1 MLLYETLSQP
11 IILLCVIIA
20 GFLSGFV
27 FDACNLVC
35 KLTKTNK
42 IVRHVLDV
50 ISVFICGFVF
60 FVVILTVNY
69 GDLRVYEL
77 LFFVAFLLLQRATIG
92 KLLAK
97 TLKV

>member
-11 IILLCVIIA
+11 IILLCVITA

-27 FDACNLVC
+27 FDAANALFR
-35 KLTKTNK
+35 LSNRNK
-42 IVRHVLDV
+42 IFRHVLDV
-50 ISVFICGFVF
+50 MAVFVCGFVF
-60 FVVILTVNY
+60 FAVILTVNY

-97 TLKV
+97 TLKI

>member
-1 MLLYETLSQP
+1 MILYESLSQP

-27 FDACNLVC
+27 FDVCNLFF
-35 KLTKTNK
+35 KLASKSK
-42 IVRHVLDV
+42 IFRHILDV
-50 ISVFICGFVF
+50 MAVFACGFVF
-60 FVVILTVNY
+60 FAVILTVNY

-97 TLKV
+97 TLKL